1 MIQKMYVMLTTIKRH
16 LKRQSAD
23 GARAALNTLA
33 DDNEVIM
40 IIITSIW
47 TLSENPTVRV
57 PSHPYNTL

>member
-1 MIQKMYVMLTTIKRH
+1 MLTTIKGIKTAN
-16 LKRQSAD
+16 LAD
-23 GARAALNTLA
+23 GARAALNTPA
-33 DDNEVIM
+33 ADNEVIM